1 LLGEAE
7 IFEQRTFFDG
17 EWKHVWDFMLL
28 IGGEDLIES
37 EDYIWGEGEFLRLT
51 QGIIFFLIL
60 WFVEFI
66 LVS

>member
-1 LLGEAE
+1 
-7 IFEQRTFFDG
+7 
-17 EWKHVWDFMLL
+17 MLL

-66 LVS
+66 LLS